1 MSSITTLQLYLFGN
15 FEARIGSKDFAI
27 HRYKLERALL
37 AYLGAEFEQAHWRD
51 ELAELFWPE
60 RRQGVARTNL
70 RQVLTGLRKAL
81 SDNRG
86 EQPYLLI
93 TRDRVRF
100 NQSSNYWIDL
110 VAYQDCLAAIQAHQH
125 IGEPFCPDC
134 ISNLKMADNLYRGTF
149 LNGPFLAK
157 SVLYQEWVVTQREIV
172 SRQQIQVL
180 EKLSQILF
188 NQGQFEQ
195 TCELLCKLLQI
206 DPFHEPAY
214 RRLMSTYTKIG
225 RPGDALLQYRIC
237 SEILADELNIQPT
250 EETTSLYERIKLNR
264 EI

>member
-1 MSSITTLQLYLFGN
+1 MSSITTLELYLFGN
-15 FEARIGSKDFAI
+15 FEARIGYIDFAI

-37 AYLGAEFEQAHWRD
+37 AYLAAEFKQPHWRD

-70 RQVLTGLRKAL
+70 RQVLTGLRKSL
-81 SDNRG
+81 SDDGG

-93 TRDRVRF
+93 TRDKVRF
-100 NQSSNYWIDL
+100 NQNSNYWIDL
-110 VAYQDCLAAIQAHQH
+110 GAYQDCLATIQDHQH
-125 IGEPFCPDC
+125 IGEPFCSEC
-134 ISNLKMADNLYRGTF
+134 ISNLRRANNLYRGTF
-149 LNGPFLAK
+149 LDGPFLAK
-157 SVLYQEWVVTQREIV
+157 STLFQEWVVTQREIV
-172 SRQQIQVL
+172 KRQQIQVL

-188 NQGQFEQ
+188 QQGHFEQ
-195 TCELLCKLLQI
+195 ACELLCKLLEI

-214 RRLMSTYTKIG
+214 RRLMSTYAKIG

-237 SEILADELNIQPT
+237 SKILADELNIQPT
-250 EETTSLYERIKLNR
+250 EETTSLYERIKLNQ